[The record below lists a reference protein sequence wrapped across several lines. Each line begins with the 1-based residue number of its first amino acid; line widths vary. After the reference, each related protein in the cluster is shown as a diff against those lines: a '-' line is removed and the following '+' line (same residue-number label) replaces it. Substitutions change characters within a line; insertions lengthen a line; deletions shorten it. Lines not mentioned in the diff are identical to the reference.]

1 MTDRLGVSESVTVGK
16 AGKLLLA
23 FPTTFWYNDN
33 KRIEKSEE
41 E

>member
-1 MTDRLGVSESVTVGK
+1 MTDRLGVSDSVTVGGM
-16 AGKLLLA
+16 GKLLLVS
-23 FPTTFWYNDN
+23 PTTFWYNDN